1 LPGMPLM
8 IKLNGK
14 LALSCIFITII
25 AAATFLIFI
34 YPRQPLVKILLYHSI
49 SNGAG
54 KDIPAI
60 STGLF
65 GRQMRYFAE
74 NGYKTVFLKDVVLM
88 HKQGQKITRK
98 LVVLTFDGGYSDF
111 YQNAYPILKKYK
123 LKAVLFVS
131 TCCIGK
137 DSISWEHLREMKN
150 SGLIEIGSHSHNHL
164 VPTCISLPEA
174 FQEKVISKDILE
186 KGLGERVVSYAYP
199 YGAINRRVREL
210 VQKSGYECAVG
221 IVYRWGE
228 FKIKDV
234 YNLRRI
240 YVSRVSELPF
250 MFRFMLS
257 GYYVPVRAL
266 MLRVFNIK
274 SPRDAAKCG

>member
-1 LPGMPLM
+1 M

-14 LALSCIFITII
+14 LGLSCIFIFII
-25 AAATFLIFI
+25 MAAIFFIFI

-49 SNGAG
+49 SDGGG
-54 KDIPAI
+54 KGIPAI
-60 STGLF
+60 SPALF
-65 GRQMRYFAE
+65 GRQMSYLAE
-74 NGYKTVFLKDVVLM
+74 NGYKTVFLKDVVHM
-88 HKQGQKITRK
+88 YKQGQNIARK

-111 YQNAYPILKKYK
+111 YRNAYPILKKYK
-123 LKAVLFVS
+123 FKAVLFVS

-137 DSISWEHLREMKN
+137 DYVSWEHLREMKN

-164 VPTCISLPEA
+164 VPTCISLSEA

-186 KGLGERVVSYAYP
+186 KGLGERVVSYSYP
-199 YGAINRRVREL
+199 YGAINQQVRAL
-210 VQKSGYECAVG
+210 VERAGYECAAG

-240 YVSRVSELPF
+240 YVSRASELPF

-257 GYYVPVRAL
+257 GYYVPVRGL
-266 MLRVFNIK
+266 LLRVLNIK
-274 SPRDAAKCG
+274 APRDAAKCG